1 MVDAGRQD
9 IGDNVSHSG
18 AHVPEE
24 RESEEGNEPTA
35 KKQRL
40 HLIKASVNNIME
52 MLSGAEEVVD
62 KNLCNKNMFNK
73 WIHDFNV
80 KLTKRHVQM
89 IGSCKNGKG
98 SC

>member
-1 MVDAGRQD
+1 MHDDFVEQTQQDPQKAEVHASDSAESQENEVEEKNEDVVDAGRQD

-40 HLIKASVNNIME
+40 HLIKASVNNIM
-52 MLSGAEEVVD
+52 
-62 KNLCNKNMFNK
+62 
-73 WIHDFNV
+73 
-80 KLTKRHVQM
+80 
-89 IGSCKNGKG
+89 
-98 SC
+98 